1 MDNVY
6 FTRHSK
12 KPVEVSNRKRL
23 AAFTLHSG
31 VEPSCLAKS
40 DIVIDLIDY
49 KCFFYDCWGE
59 SSGTTFQDAMEPPW
73 PRLFSGSTLT
83 LNVVFEAFIY
93 RFIIFI
99 LKKDEGMEAGG
110 GRGLNSDLRVTF
122 RFIGTA
128 PPRTGLLEHVLQTFW
143 PGVSGFVA
151 FCSVSVTHRS
161 YRPRIWWNLIAPS
174 TELG

>member
-110 GRGLNSDLRVTF
+110 GGGVLTQIFELHSDSSVLHPHARVYWSTF
-122 RFIGTA
+122 SKLFDPA
-128 PPRTGLLEHVLQTFW
+128 FQ
-143 PGVSGFVA
+143 VS
-151 FCSVSVTHRS
+151 
-161 YRPRIWWNLIAPS
+161 
-174 TELG
+174 

>member
-49 KCFFYDCWGE
+49 KCFFLWLLRWIEWYHL
-59 SSGTTFQDAMEPPW
+59 SRRHGTTLTKA
-73 PRLFSGSTLT
+73 LFWKHFDIKRSLWSVHLPIHY
-83 LNVVFEAFIY
+83 FHI
-93 RFIIFI
+93 
-99 LKKDEGMEAGG
+99 KKKMKGWRRGG
-110 GRGLNSDLRVTF
+110 GGVLTQIFELHSDSSVLHPHARVYWSTF
-122 RFIGTA
+122 SKLFDPA
-128 PPRTGLLEHVLQTFW
+128 FQ
-143 PGVSGFVA
+143 VS
-151 FCSVSVTHRS
+151 
-161 YRPRIWWNLIAPS
+161 
-174 TELG
+174 